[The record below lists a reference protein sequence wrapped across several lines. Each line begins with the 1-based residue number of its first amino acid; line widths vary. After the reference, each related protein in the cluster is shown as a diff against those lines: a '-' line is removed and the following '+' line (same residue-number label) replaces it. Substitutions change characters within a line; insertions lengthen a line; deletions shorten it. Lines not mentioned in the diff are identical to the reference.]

1 MNTIIQKMC
10 ITFLVLTITLTTYG
24 KDKPQWVKLLH
35 ENKYYFKTIE
45 KVEKYWAHHYKPME
59 LEEDKPQQIKDPR
72 RWITKIFQ
80 SQETAK
86 SNSNDLQIDYKYFKR
101 WKFEMEPFVKND
113 GTIMTEDER
122 IAAWEQANN
131 HK

>member
-1 MNTIIQKMC
+1 MQIIIQKVC
-10 ITFLVLTITLTTYG
+10 FTFLVFTISLNAHAKGPT
-24 KDKPQWVKLLH
+24 WVKLLH

-59 LEEDKPQQIKDPR
+59 LEEDKPQQLGDPR

-80 SQETAK
+80 LKETAK
-86 SNSNDLQIDYKYFKR
+86 TNSNDLLIDYKYFKR
-101 WKFEMEPFVKND
+101 WKFEMEPLVKND

-122 IAAWEQANN
+122 IASWEQANN

>member
-1 MNTIIQKMC
+1 M
-10 ITFLVLTITLTTYG
+10 
-24 KDKPQWVKLLH
+24 LH
-35 ENKYYFKTIE
+35 ENKQYFKTIE
-45 KVEKYWAHHYKPME
+45 KVEKYFSHHYKPME
-59 LEEDKPQQIKDPR
+59 LEEDKPQQQHDPR

-80 SQETAK
+80 SDETAK
-86 SNSNDLQIDYKYFKR
+86 TNSDALLIDYKYFKR

-122 IAAWEQANN
+122 IAAWQEAKN